1 MCYTFYSVLLI
12 LQALERI
19 SFGGSHIKETVVAQ
33 SRILSFWYCATYLL
47 MEKNKPKYQQ
57 LEAPPFEQIQPA
69 ALQLIAEKVEQ
80 GQPNE
85 PVTLKQVELEQPL
98 ESPPIDQDP
107 PFVLE
112 GL

>member
-1 MCYTFYSVLLI
+1 M
-12 LQALERI
+12 QALERI
-19 SFGGSHIKETVVAQ
+19 SFGDNHIKETVVAQ
-33 SRILSFWYCATYLL
+33 SRILTFWYCATYLL

-57 LEAPPFEQIQPA
+57 LEAAPLEQFQPA
-69 ALQLIAEKVEQ
+69 AVQPIIAEKVE
-80 GQPNE
+80 PNE
-85 PVTLKQVELEQPL
+85 AVTPKQVELEQPL